1 MLLVIFVFVFNTL
14 WRAIA
19 GGDGELRGLTVVQL
33 TWYLVFTEMVELA
46 RPSIMAEI
54 QEQVQDGSIAYGLVR
69 PYSYPLF
76 ALARALGQALTKTMP
91 IGMAGAAVALALVG
105 PLPGLAAALPRGVT
119 LMAGALLLN
128 CLWMLIIGITAFWFE
143 SVLLRGRDAG
153 YPAPPAQIRTCAL
166 THTAPTSGS
175 DRGPLDRRIRSA
187 AWYTELRHCVRSVL
201 RPREF
206 PLVTGLGSASS
217 AAARTALFPGF
228 SATMPVSDFFGPFII
243 GLRPRAFPMRS
254 QP

>member
-1 MLLVIFVFVFNTL
+1 MLPSSDLKASAPRIIVFPVLNSPAHPYRYRRFACPL
-14 WRAIA
+14 A
-19 GGDGELRGLTVVQL
+19 GADARLAGKRGLVTPSFQGTCTPCLLPVR
-33 TWYLVFTEMVELA
+33 LA
-46 RPSIMAEI
+46 H
-54 QEQVQDGSIAYGLVR
+54 
-69 PYSYPLF
+69 
-76 ALARALGQALTKTMP
+76 
-91 IGMAGAAVALALVG
+91 
-105 PLPGLAAALPRGVT
+105 
-119 LMAGALLLN
+119 
-128 CLWMLIIGITAFWFE
+128 
-143 SVLLRGRDAG
+143 
-153 YPAPPAQIRTCAL
+153 QIRTCAL

-217 AAARTALFPGF
+217 AAARTALFAGF

>member
-1 MLLVIFVFVFNTL
+1 MTFLPPPPHIHRIVPDDVGLQVRELPCPPIRCLRCGSCASGQKFACSFLQIPPRDGHPCCSARSSRHQVSKGLSPSSHFPVGFRLPVASARHGATRHA
-14 WRAIA
+14 WR
-19 GGDGELRGLTVVQL
+19 T
-33 TWYLVFTEMVELA
+33 
-46 RPSIMAEI
+46 
-54 QEQVQDGSIAYGLVR
+54 
-69 PYSYPLF
+69 
-76 ALARALGQALTKTMP
+76 
-91 IGMAGAAVALALVG
+91 
-105 PLPGLAAALPRGVT
+105 
-119 LMAGALLLN
+119 
-128 CLWMLIIGITAFWFE
+128 
-143 SVLLRGRDAG
+143 RGRDAG
-153 YPAPPAQIRTCAL
+153 CPAPPAQIRTCAL

-217 AAARTALFPGF
+217 AAARTALFAGF